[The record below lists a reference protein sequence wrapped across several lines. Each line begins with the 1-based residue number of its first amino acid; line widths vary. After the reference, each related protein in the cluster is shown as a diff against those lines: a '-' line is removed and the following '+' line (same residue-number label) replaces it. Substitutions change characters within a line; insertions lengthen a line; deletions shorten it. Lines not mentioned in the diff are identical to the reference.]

1 MPGGVRLDQAA
12 GTMRFYA
19 ARIDDLKS
27 LADRLAGSQYVL
39 RQSTLEDVFLKATGR
54 ALNEKQ

>member
-1 MPGGVRLDQAA
+1 VVDKLSGN
-12 GTMRFYA
+12 
-19 ARIDDLKS
+19 
-27 LADRLAGSQYVL
+27 QYYI